1 MSNKNIIVAILSKS
15 AAGKDTI
22 ARYLS
27 SQGFKYVVSTTS
39 RPMRSNETNHEDY
52 HFVTY
57 DEFVK
62 KLNNHEFIEYRNYN
76 TIQEN
81 KNVTWH
87 YGIESNE
94 IDLTKQSHVCV
105 VDIVG
110 LKDLERHFGNKI
122 LSIYLDVDEKSRRTR
137 AIARDR
143 NFEEAEWIRRNADD
157 DIKFEK
163 IGDNATMVKN
173 YNLDECIEEI
183 LLEIENYKAMG
194 QFFEECYG

>member
-110 LKDLERHFGNKI
+110 LKDLEKHFGNKI

-183 LLEIENYKAMG
+183 LLEIENYKTMG

>member
-183 LLEIENYKAMG
+183 LLEIENYKTMG